1 MSTRS
6 CRPEVNPI
14 GRALSDAGMLA
25 WRSLKRIPRT
35 PDMLIYAT
43 IQPIMFVLLFA
54 YVFGNAIPIPGF
66 PGARAYREFLMS
78 GIFAQTMAFAVASA
92 SVGLADDMSKGL
104 IDRFRSLPMARS
116 GVIAGRVVGD
126 LVFNAFVM
134 LIMVLCGFIV
144 GWRWHNGFGQALA
157 AFAILLLFA
166 FAMLW
171 VGALIGLSVGGPEV
185 AASAGLIWLFPLT
198 FLSNAFVPTPQPAE
212 RAATGRRVEPDLLDR
227 RGLPAPVRQPV
238 AVRQPRRLPGPA
250 PGLAVPDLVRRD
262 HRDLRPTRSPQVPE
276 CHWALTRLIRR
287 TNNSNCVKE
296 TGRELA

>member
-1 MSTRS
+1 MSTTRADEPA
-6 CRPEVNPI
+6 RVNPI
-14 GRALSDAGMLA
+14 GRAMSDAGVLA

-35 PDMLIYAT
+35 PDMLVYAT

-116 GVIAGRVVGD
+116 GVIAGRVIGD

-134 LIMVLCGFIV
+134 LVMVICGFIV
-144 GWRWHNGFGQALA
+144 GWRWHNGLGQALA

-185 AASAGLIWLFPLT
+185 ASSAGLIWLFPLT
-198 FLSNAFVPTPQPAE
+198 FLSNAFVPTPN
-212 RAATGRRVEPDLLDR
+212 
-227 RGLPAPVRQPV
+227 LPGALQPV
-238 AVRQPRRLPGPA
+238 AEWNPISSIVAACRHLFGNPSPFASPDGFPA
-250 PGLAVPDLVRRD
+250 QHPVWLSLIWCTLIIVVFAPLAVRKY
-262 HRDLRPTRSPQVPE
+262 RSATS
-276 CHWALTRLIRR
+276 H
-287 TNNSNCVKE
+287 
-296 TGRELA
+296 

>member
-1 MSTRS
+1 MSTTRLDEAA
-6 CRPEVNPI
+6 RANPI
-14 GRALSDAGMLA
+14 GRAVSDAGVLA

-35 PDMLIYAT
+35 PDMLVYAT

-66 PGARAYREFLMS
+66 PGARAYREFLMA

-116 GVIAGRVVGD
+116 GVIAGRVIGD

-134 LIMVLCGFIV
+134 LVMVICGFIV
-144 GWRWHNGFGQALA
+144 GWRWHNGIGQALA

-185 AASAGLIWLFPLT
+185 ASSAGLIWLFPLT
-198 FLSNAFVPTPQPAE
+198 FLSNAFVPTPNL
-212 RAATGRRVEPDLLDR
+212 PDAL
-227 RGLPAPVRQPV
+227 QPV
-238 AVRQPRRLPGPA
+238 AEWNPISSIVAACRHLFGNPSPFASPDGFPA
-250 PGLAVPDLVRRD
+250 QHPVWLSLIWCTLIIAVFAPLAVRKY
-262 HRDLRPTRSPQVPE
+262 RSATS
-276 CHWALTRLIRR
+276 H
-287 TNNSNCVKE
+287 
-296 TGRELA
+296 

>member
-1 MSTRS
+1 MSV
-6 CRPEVNPI
+6 PEVRAGAAARVNPV
-14 GRALSDAGMLA
+14 GRAVADAGVLA

-54 YVFGNAIPIPGF
+54 YVFGDAIPIPGA
-66 PGARAYREFLMS
+66 PGAKAYREFLMS

-116 GVIAGRVVGD
+116 GVIAGRVIGD

-134 LIMVLCGFIV
+134 VVMVICGFIV
-144 GWRWHNGFGQALA
+144 GWRWHNGFGNALA

-166 FAMLW
+166 FAM
-171 VGALIGLSVGGPEV
+171 LSVGGPEV

-198 FLSNAFVPTPQPAE
+198 FLSNAFVPTPNLP
-212 RAATGRRVEPDLLDR
+212 G
-227 RGLPAPVRQPV
+227 GLQPV
-238 AVRQPRRLPGPA
+238 AEWNPISSIVAACRHLFGNPSPFASDGFPA
-250 PGLAVPDLVRRD
+250 QHPVLLSLIWCTVIIVIFAPLAVRKY
-262 HRDLRPTRSPQVPE
+262 RSATS
-276 CHWALTRLIRR
+276 H
-287 TNNSNCVKE
+287 
-296 TGRELA
+296 

>member
-1 MSTRS
+1 MSTTRVDEPA
-6 CRPEVNPI
+6 RVNPV
-14 GRALSDAGMLA
+14 GRAVSDAGILA

-35 PDMLIYAT
+35 PDMLVYAT

-116 GVIAGRVVGD
+116 GVIAGRVIGD

-134 LIMVLCGFIV
+134 LVMVICGFIV
-144 GWRWHNGFGQALA
+144 GWRWHNGLGQALA
-157 AFAILLLFA
+157 AFAVLLLFA

-185 AASAGLIWLFPLT
+185 ASSAGLIWLFPLT
-198 FLSNAFVPTPQPAE
+198 FLSNAFVPTPN
-212 RAATGRRVEPDLLDR
+212 
-227 RGLPAPVRQPV
+227 LPGALQPV
-238 AVRQPRRLPGPA
+238 AEWNPISSIVAACRHLFGNPSPFASPDGFPA
-250 PGLAVPDLVRRD
+250 QHPVWLSLIWCTLIIAVFAPLAVRKY
-262 HRDLRPTRSPQVPE
+262 RSATS
-276 CHWALTRLIRR
+276 H
-287 TNNSNCVKE
+287 
-296 TGRELA
+296 

>member
-1 MSTRS
+1 MSTTGA
-6 CRPEVNPI
+6 PEKVSLL
-14 GRALSDAGMLA
+14 GRAVTDAGILA
-25 WRSLKRIPRT
+25 WRTLKRIPRT

-116 GVIAGRVVGD
+116 GVIAGRVIGD
-126 LVFNAFVM
+126 VVFNGFVM
-134 LIMVLCGFIV
+134 LIMVICGFIV
-144 GWRWHNGFGQALA
+144 GWRWHNGIGQALA

-171 VGALIGLSVGGPEV
+171 VGALIGLSVGSPEV
-185 AASAGLIWLFPLT
+185 AASAGRIWLFPLT
-198 FLSNAFVPTPQPAE
+198 VLSNAFVPTPNLPGALQPIAE
-212 RAATGRRVEPDLLDR
+212 WNPISSIVAACRHLFGNPSPFASPNSFPAQHPVWLSLIWCAVIIGVFAPLAVRKYRRATG
-227 RGLPAPVRQPV
+227 
-238 AVRQPRRLPGPA
+238 
-250 PGLAVPDLVRRD
+250 
-262 HRDLRPTRSPQVPE
+262 H
-276 CHWALTRLIRR
+276 
-287 TNNSNCVKE
+287 
-296 TGRELA
+296 

>member
-1 MSTRS
+1 VSAELPAR
-6 CRPEVNPI
+6 VNPI
-14 GRALSDAGMLA
+14 GRALSDAGVLA

-66 PGARAYREFLMS
+66 PGPRAYREFLMS

-134 LIMVLCGFIV
+134 LIMVLCGFVV
-144 GWRWHNGFGQALA
+144 GWRWHNGLGQALA

-185 AASAGLIWLFPLT
+185 ASSAGLIWLFPLT
-198 FLSNAFVPTPQPAE
+198 FLSNAFVPTPQ
-212 RAATGRRVEPDLLDR
+212 LQ
-227 RGLPAPVRQPV
+227 APVRQPV
-238 AVRQPRRLPGPA
+238 PVRQPGRLPGPA
-250 PGLAVPDLVRRD
+250 SGLAVPDLVRGD
-262 HRDLRPTRSPQVPE
+262 HRRLRPAGSPQVPE
-276 CHWALTRLIRR
+276 CHWALT
-287 TNNSNCVKE
+287 
-296 TGRELA
+296 

>member
-1 MSTRS
+1 MSTTTR
-6 CRPEVNPI
+6 VNPV
-14 GRALSDAGMLA
+14 GRALSDAGVLA

-116 GVIAGRVVGD
+116 GVIAGRVIGD

-134 LIMVLCGFIV
+134 VVMVICGFIV
-144 GWRWHNGFGQALA
+144 GWRWHNGFAQALA

-171 VGALIGLSVGGPEV
+171 VGALIGLSVGSAEV

-198 FLSNAFVPTPQPAE
+198 FLSNAFVPTPNLPS
-212 RAATGRRVEPDLLDR
+212 
-227 RGLPAPVRQPV
+227 GLQPV
-238 AVRQPRRLPGPA
+238 AEWNPISAIVAACRHLFGNPSPFASPTGFPA
-250 PGLAVPDLVRRD
+250 QHPVLLSLLWCLVIIAVFAPLAVRKYR
-262 HRDLRPTRSPQVPE
+262 HATTR
-276 CHWALTRLIRR
+276 
-287 TNNSNCVKE
+287 
-296 TGRELA
+296 

>member
-1 MSTRS
+1 MSAADIDE
-6 CRPEVNPI
+6 PVKVNPL
-14 GRALSDAGMLA
+14 GRAFSDAGILA

-35 PDMLIYAT
+35 PDMVIYAT

-78 GIFAQTMAFAVASA
+78 GIFAQTMAFAVASS

-134 LIMVLCGFIV
+134 VVMVLCGLLV

-157 AFAILLLFA
+157 AFGILLLFA
-166 FAMLW
+166 FSMLW
-171 VGALIGLSVGGPEV
+171 VGALIGLSVGSPEV
-185 AASAGLIWLFPLT
+185 ATSAGLIWLFPLT
-198 FLSNAFVPTPQPAE
+198 FLSNAFVPTPSLPEALQPIAE
-212 RAATGRRVEPDLLDR
+212 WNPISSIVAACRHLFGNPSPFASPD
-227 RGLPAPVRQPV
+227 GFPAQHPVWLSLIWCSVIIVVFAPL
-238 AVRQPRRLPGPA
+238 AVRKY
-250 PGLAVPDLVRRD
+250 
-262 HRDLRPTRSPQVPE
+262 RSATA
-276 CHWALTRLIRR
+276 H
-287 TNNSNCVKE
+287 
-296 TGRELA
+296 

>member
-1 MSTRS
+1 MSLPVDGSGR
-6 CRPEVNPI
+6 VNPI
-14 GRALSDAGMLA
+14 GRAVTDAGVLA

-54 YVFGNAIPIPGF
+54 YVFGDAIPIPGA
-66 PGARAYREFLMS
+66 PGAKAYREFLMS

-116 GVIAGRVVGD
+116 GVIAGRVIGD

-134 LIMVLCGFIV
+134 LVMVICGFIV
-144 GWRWHNGFGQALA
+144 GWRWHNGFPQALA
-157 AFAILLLFA
+157 AFGILLLFA

-198 FLSNAFVPTPQPAE
+198 FLSNAFVPTPNL
-212 RAATGRRVEPDLLDR
+212 PDAL
-227 RGLPAPVRQPV
+227 QPV
-238 AVRQPRRLPGPA
+238 AEWNPISSIVAACRHLFGNPSPFASDGFPA
-250 PGLAVPDLVRRD
+250 QHPVLLSLIWCTVIIAVFAPLAVRKY
-262 HRDLRPTRSPQVPE
+262 RSATT
-276 CHWALTRLIRR
+276 H
-287 TNNSNCVKE
+287 
-296 TGRELA
+296 

>member
-1 MSTRS
+1 MSTTGAPAKVS
-6 CRPEVNPI
+6 PL
-14 GRALSDAGMLA
+14 GRAVTDAGILA
-25 WRSLKRIPRT
+25 WRTLKRIPRT

-116 GVIAGRVVGD
+116 GVIAGRVIGD
-126 LVFNAFVM
+126 VVFNGFVM
-134 LIMVLCGFIV
+134 LIMVICGFIV
-144 GWRWHNGFGQALA
+144 GWRWHNGIGQALA

-171 VGALIGLSVGGPEV
+171 VGALIGLSVGSPEV

-198 FLSNAFVPTPQPAE
+198 FLSNAFVPTPNLPGALQPIAEWNPISSIVAACRHLFGNPSPFASPNSFPAE
-212 RAATGRRVEPDLLDR
+212 HPVWLSLIWCAVIIGVFAPLAVRKYRRATG
-227 RGLPAPVRQPV
+227 
-238 AVRQPRRLPGPA
+238 
-250 PGLAVPDLVRRD
+250 
-262 HRDLRPTRSPQVPE
+262 H
-276 CHWALTRLIRR
+276 
-287 TNNSNCVKE
+287 
-296 TGRELA
+296 